1 MKCKGVTRA
10 GEPCRAPE
18 HMVDQSGFCHAHG
31 PAARERM
38 AERGRKGALSL
49 RRKVKGS
56 GLTEDDLGALESHQ
70 DAKRWLETIG
80 RAVATGRL
88 GDRAAQA
95 AIKAVSEWVKA
106 EGERVGAVEFEAL
119 RQDVE
124 KLKELYSSRATR
136 LHAVYATDRR

>member
-1 MKCKGVTRA
+1 MKCKGITRS

-18 HMVDQSGFCHAHG
+18 HMVDESGYCHAHG
-31 PAARERM
+31 PGARERM

-56 GLTEDDLGALESHQ
+56 GLTEEDLGALGSYE

-106 EGERVGAVEFEAL
+106 EGERLTATVVEEVWEEVERLKAELGRKRRRDL
-119 RQDVE
+119 RPV
-124 KLKELYSSRATR
+124 
-136 LHAVYATDRR
+136 

>member
-1 MKCKGVTRA
+1 MKCKGLTRS
-10 GEPCRAPE
+10 GKPCRSPE
-18 HMVDQSGFCHAHG
+18 HMVAESGFCHAHG

-38 AERGRKGALSL
+38 ADRGRKGALSL

-56 GLTEDDLGALESHQ
+56 GLTEDDLGALEAHE

-95 AIKAVSEWVKA
+95 AIKAVSEWVRT

-124 KLKELYSSRATR
+124 KLKDLYGTRATR
-136 LHAVYATDRR
+136 LQRVATDRC

>member
-1 MKCKGVTRA
+1 MKCKGITRS

-18 HMVDQSGFCHAHG
+18 HMVDESGYCHAHG
-31 PAARERM
+31 PGARERM

-56 GLTEDDLGALESHQ
+56 GLTEDDLGALESYE

-95 AIKAVSEWVKA
+95 AIRAVSEWVKA
-106 EGERVGAVEFEAL
+106 EGERLTAQVLDELRDEVE
-119 RQDVE
+119 R
-124 KLKELYSSRATR
+124 LKAELGKSRRAT
-136 LHAVYATDRR
+136 LMPL